1 MADVFEKILVA
12 TDLSD
17 ASERVTC
24 SLGEFK
30 TIGTKE
36 VVLLHCLNIRD
47 VGTLAS
53 QLIKAAEPHF
63 RKQQKLLENL
73 NFSVTPKI
81 ALGLPQIEINRQ
93 ATEHDCSLI
102 VVGSRGGTMAKEIL
116 LGGVASEVVHG
127 ASKPV
132 LILRIGVNEENG
144 DAVCIMEKC
153 SPLGHILF
161 PTDFSDNAEQAYAY
175 LKKFA
180 EKGADKITLLHVQ
193 DEVRIGKYLMEKLD
207 EFNQIDSGRLERM
220 KEELFRCGAKE
231 VNTEIVFGNP
241 KKVIVDKVQN
251 NNYSLVLLGS
261 QGRGFIGQFFIGSVS
276 LAAARQSKIPVL
288 LVPAAV

>member
-1 MADVFEKILVA
+1 MFEKILVA

-93 ATEHDCSLI
+93 AAEHDCSLI

-144 DAVCIMEKC
+144 DTVCIMEKC

-193 DEVRIGKYLMEKLD
+193 DEVRIGKHLMGKLD

-220 KEELFRCGAKE
+220 KEELLRCGAKE

-251 NNYSLVLLGS
+251 NGYSLVLLGS

>member
-1 MADVFEKILVA
+1 MFEKILVA

-17 ASERVTC
+17 VSERITC
-24 SLGEFK
+24 SLGELK
-30 TIGTKE
+30 TLGTKE

-63 RKQQKLLENL
+63 LKQQKFLEDL
-73 NFSVTPKI
+73 GFSVTPKI

-93 ATEHDCSLI
+93 ADEYDCSLI

-132 LILRIGVNEENG
+132 LILRVGIDEENG

-153 SPLGHILF
+153 SPLEHILF
-161 PTDFSDNAEQAYAY
+161 PTDFSDNAEQAYSH

-180 EKGADKITLLHVQ
+180 EKGAEKITLLHVQ
-193 DEVRIGKYLMEKLD
+193 DEVRIGKHLMEKLD
-207 EFNQIDSGRLERM
+207 EFNRIDSGRFERM
-220 KEELFRCGAKE
+220 KEELLRCGAKE

-241 KKVIVDKVQN
+241 KKIIVDKVKN
-251 NNYSLVLLGS
+251 SGYSLALLGS
-261 QGRGFIGQFFIGSVS
+261 QGRGYIGQFFIGSVS

-288 LVPAAV
+288 LIPATA

>member
-1 MADVFEKILVA
+1 MFQKILVA

-17 ASERVTC
+17 ASERMAC
-24 SLGEFK
+24 SLGELK
-30 TIGTKE
+30 ALGTKDI
-36 VVLLHCLNIRD
+36 VLLHCINIRD

-63 RKQQKLLENL
+63 RKQQIFLENRG
-73 NFSVTPKI
+73 FSVTPKI

-93 ATEHDCSLI
+93 AEEHDCSLI

-132 LILRIGVNEENG
+132 LILRVGIHEEKG

-161 PTDFSDNAEQAYAY
+161 PTDFSDNAEHAYSH

-180 EKGADKITLLHVQ
+180 EKGAEKITLLHVQ
-193 DEVRIGKYLMEKLD
+193 DEVRIGKHLMEKLD
-207 EFNQIDSGRLERM
+207 EFNRIDSGRLGRM
-220 KEELFRCGAKE
+220 KEELLRCGAKE

-241 KKVIVDKVQN
+241 KKILVDKVKAN
-251 NNYSLVLLGS
+251 GYSLVLLGS
-261 QGRGFIGQFFIGSVS
+261 QGRGYIGQFFMGSVS
-276 LAAARQSKIPVL
+276 LAVARQSIIPVL
-288 LVPAAV
+288 LVPAAVC

>member
-1 MADVFEKILVA
+1 VFEKILVA
-12 TDLSD
+12 TDLSE

-30 TIGTKE
+30 TLGTKE

-93 ATEHDCSLI
+93 AAEHDCSLI

-144 DAVCIMEKC
+144 DTVCIMEKC

-161 PTDFSDNAEQAYAY
+161 PTDFSDNAEQAYAH

-180 EKGADKITLLHVQ
+180 EKGVEKVTLLHVQ
-193 DEVRIGKYLMEKLD
+193 DEVRIGKHLMGKLD

-220 KEELFRCGAKE
+220 KEELLRCGAKE

-251 NNYSLVLLGS
+251 NGYSLVLLGS